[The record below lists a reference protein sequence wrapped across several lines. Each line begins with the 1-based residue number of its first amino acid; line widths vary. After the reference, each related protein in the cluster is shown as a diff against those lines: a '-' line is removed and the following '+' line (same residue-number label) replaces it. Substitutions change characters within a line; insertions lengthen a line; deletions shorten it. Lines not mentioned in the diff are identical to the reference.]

1 MMRTTHLHSFYRIFA
16 HIAAALRAFLR
27 LVAFCALFRV
37 GAVAA
42 LGQSPLLGTV
52 MRTVSRRALI
62 ACAFGAYDA
71 LMRVVC
77 LLA

>member
-27 LVAFCALFRV
+27 LVALCALFRV
-37 GAVAA
+37 GAVAVRTEPFA
-42 LGQSPLLGTV
+42 CTM
-52 MRTVSRRALI
+52 MRTFSRRTLI

-71 LMRVVC
+71 LMRAVC